1 MDFCLLLLLLP
12 HSPHIAPE
20 VGGIWLRWL
29 LRGVTCFSWGWRRAT
44 HLASQAEGLE
54 AFPTWKSASPAHLVF
69 LAIPASLPGHKR
81 AQCSR
86 GGLTGPCSLHKHPEL
101 GKVSACPTPL
111 MDPAA
116 APHRAPTLSPSQ
128 PADLHCCFPSP
139 GKPQELCQPR
149 SEPLG
154 RASAPV
160 IKPPAKKPA
169 CRLTTATSFITQLHI
184 ISSFPFITWTEVQQ
198 KCMFLCW
205 PRFSS

>member
-12 HSPHIAPE
+12 HSSHIAPE

-116 APHRAPTLSPSQ
+116 APAQGSHPVTLAACRPPLLLPLSRQTPGAVSAPLRTAWQSFSPS
-128 PADLHCCFPSP
+128 H
-139 GKPQELCQPR
+139 
-149 SEPLG
+149 
-154 RASAPV
+154 
-160 IKPPAKKPA
+160 
-169 CRLTTATSFITQLHI
+169 
-184 ISSFPFITWTEVQQ
+184 
-198 KCMFLCW
+198 
-205 PRFSS
+205 